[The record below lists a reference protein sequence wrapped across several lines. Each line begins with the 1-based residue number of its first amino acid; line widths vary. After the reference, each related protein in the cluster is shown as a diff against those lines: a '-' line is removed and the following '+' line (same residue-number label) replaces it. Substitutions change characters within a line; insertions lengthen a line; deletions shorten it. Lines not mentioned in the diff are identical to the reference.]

1 MRKWGRKFQA
11 KNKLYAV
18 SKDEEFK
25 CNQVAL
31 PVITPLNHGARL
43 EKGNMRKKVLY
54 FTGIS
59 KCVTQ
64 FPPRFKI
71 NHNVPFTWI
80 AI

>member
-43 EKGNMRKKVLY
+43 KKENMRKKGFEFHRKAMCDHFL
-54 FTGIS
+54 
-59 KCVTQ
+59 Q
-64 FPPRFKI
+64 D
-71 NHNVPFTWI
+71 
-80 AI
+80 